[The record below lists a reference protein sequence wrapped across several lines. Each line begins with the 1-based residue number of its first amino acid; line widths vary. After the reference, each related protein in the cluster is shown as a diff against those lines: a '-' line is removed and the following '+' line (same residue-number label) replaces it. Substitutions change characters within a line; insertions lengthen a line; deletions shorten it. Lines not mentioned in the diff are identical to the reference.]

1 MTSPESLRPVQER
14 SSFEYNK
21 LVLSW
26 LDDFA
31 LNVNPSF
38 VYSMT
43 PKSLSGE
50 KNEEKI
56 PESGRIWTCNHH
68 ELPCDL
74 PLYHKDY
81 KNFTYPNT
89 LGLTTLV
96 RSCSTSGRWV
106 SWWPGATAMAP
117 GSDLWSSS
125 TSRQVLYALG
135 PFWRITLLWNE
146 LG

>member
-50 KNEEKI
+50 KNEEKMEI
-56 PESGRIWTCNHH
+56 
-68 ELPCDL
+68 
-74 PLYHKDY
+74 
-81 KNFTYPNT
+81 
-89 LGLTTLV
+89 
-96 RSCSTSGRWV
+96 
-106 SWWPGATAMAP
+106 
-117 GSDLWSSS
+117 
-125 TSRQVLYALG
+125 
-135 PFWRITLLWNE
+135 
-146 LG
+146 